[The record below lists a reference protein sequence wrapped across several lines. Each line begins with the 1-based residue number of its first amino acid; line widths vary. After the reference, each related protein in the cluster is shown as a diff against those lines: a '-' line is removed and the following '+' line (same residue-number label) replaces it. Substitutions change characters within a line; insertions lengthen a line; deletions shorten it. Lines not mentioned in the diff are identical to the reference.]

1 MWLDTAVARRVVP
14 IFLNLPSAM
23 SSHTAS
29 VVNLV
34 NEYAFLFG
42 RNTGSASPLLALFT
56 EDATLNDDFVGQSHG
71 HDEIRS
77 SLEEL
82 FGLEFLAEASHV
94 PQGHFVSFE
103 SDKQASVTSYTV
115 MFWKCNPVLVLRWTD
130 VVVLGADNKWRFQSR
145 TSEAIQKNLEHLG
158 EMQLRGKKQYPQH
171 E

>member
-1 MWLDTAVARRVVP
+1 MSNSTAA
-14 IFLNLPSAM
+14 I
-23 SSHTAS
+23 
-29 VVNLV
+29 VNLV

-42 RNTGSASPLLALFT
+42 TNNGNANQLLGLFT
-56 EDATLNDDFVGQSHG
+56 EDATLNHEFVGKSHG

-94 PQGHFVSFE
+94 PQGHFVAFE
-103 SDKQASVTSYTV
+103 SEKEATVTSYTV
-115 MFWKCNPVLVLRWTD
+115 MFWKCNPVLIVRWTD
-130 VVVLGADNKWRFQSR
+130 NVVLGLDGKWRFQHR

-158 EMQLRGKKQYPQH
+158 EMQLRGKKQYQQH